1 MISNWEIRKMIG
13 ESVYKSI
20 DIECWVNEYTR
31 HNWYQIMIIMMKVI
45 LTIEIIEV
53 KEEYPNNYL
62 LISYLSFKN
71 LDINCRFTWQ
81 YVFLFAVTLFW
92 FLLQLSSMASGMIGT
107 IQVNVAISSQA
118 WGQDGSSFEFL
129 WSKKSWGLLKQI
141 HKKNEAN
148 IQKSWPNKHG
158 QWRTSCS
165 TWRFCFY

>member
-1 MISNWEIRKMIG
+1 MA
-13 ESVYKSI
+13 
-20 DIECWVNEYTR
+20 
-31 HNWYQIMIIMMKVI
+31 VI
-45 LTIEIIEV
+45 LTIDIIEV

-62 LISYLSFKN
+62 LISYLSFKKF
-71 LDINCRFTWQ
+71 DINCRFTWQ
-81 YVFLFAVTLFW
+81 WVFLFAVTLFW

-107 IQVNVAISSQA
+107 IQVNVAISSQYICITDQV
-118 WGQDGSSFEFL
+118 WGQDGSFFEFL

-165 TWRFCFY
+165 PWRFCFY